1 MKRFISKLNSVL
13 MDASAHGTGRAVLV
27 ALLCGVMSMACSE
40 SMPSNPAKP
49 APTAQEQALAYKFRG
64 IYGVATRID
73 AASPTE
79 GVTIATQT
87 GSPIDGS
94 AVLSLENAKFSS
106 YGGYGFPIPITVRAT
121 WREGDFKNMGQ
132 SRWEGG
138 TIAGDYT
145 VPVAERI
152 PDEVLDYIR
161 KNGGGLRLKIRL
173 HDKGVAIGWD
183 VEMRLPIPNLPR
195 DYQGARNY
203 HEFRLAGGDFRED
216 WFNSDTR
223 ELVPGWKKY

>member
-1 MKRFISKLNSVL
+1 MKRFISKLNSAL

-87 GSPIDGS
+87 GRQIDGS
-94 AVLSLENAKFSS
+94 AVLSLENAKFPS

-183 VEMRLPIPNLPR
+183 VEFVIPYADWKPNNL
-195 DYQGARNY
+195 GLGSGVS
-203 HEFRLAGGDFRED
+203 HRLAGGDFRED

-223 ELVPGWKKY
+223 EMVPGWKKY